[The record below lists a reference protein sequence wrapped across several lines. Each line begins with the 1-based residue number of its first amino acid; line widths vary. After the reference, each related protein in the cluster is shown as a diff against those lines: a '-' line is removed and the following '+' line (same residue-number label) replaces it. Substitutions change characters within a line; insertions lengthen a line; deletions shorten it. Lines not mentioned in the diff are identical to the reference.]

1 MSNSRN
7 DIQSGPYG
15 GSGGASFSDE
25 LPDGARIIEVL
36 IRHGE
41 YVDGIQLVWQ
51 LADGSGVFGPYHGG
65 QGGEVDSFI
74 LAPGEVIE
82 LIHGRSGDLVDSLAF
97 QTSFGN
103 SYGPYGGGGG
113 TPFVEDFRAEPDPEV
128 DHAPGARASR
138 ALTGIFG
145 QSGDLLDAIGFW
157 IDLEFTGG

>member
-1 MSNSRN
+1 MSNSWIDNQTRL
-7 DIQSGPYG
+7 YG
-15 GSGGASFSDE
+15 GSGGEPFSDE
-25 LPDGARIIEVL
+25 LPDGARIIEVKV
-36 IRHGE
+36 RHGE

-65 QGGEVDSFI
+65 QGGTEDGFI

-82 LIHGRSGDLVDSLAF
+82 IIHGASGDLVDSLSF
-97 QTSFGN
+97 QTSLGH

-113 TPFVEDFRAEPDPEV
+113 IPFVETFKAEPNPI
-128 DHAPGARASR
+128 DHAPGAMVSR
-138 ALTGIFG
+138 ALTGIYG